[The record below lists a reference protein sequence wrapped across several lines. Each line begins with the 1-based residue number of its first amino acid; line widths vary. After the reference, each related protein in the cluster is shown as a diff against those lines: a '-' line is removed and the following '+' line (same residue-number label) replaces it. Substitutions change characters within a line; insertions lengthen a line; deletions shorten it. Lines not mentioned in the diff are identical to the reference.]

1 MEERVYIGLLL
12 DYYGGLLTENQRT
25 TLELYYTEDL
35 TLSEIGESTG
45 ITRQGA
51 RDAIKRG
58 ETALRRAEEQ
68 AGMVKRYMAFRQA
81 IEELETH
88 LEQVGDEKALSMLQT
103 ALEIWENE

>member
-25 TLELYYTEDL
+25 SLELYYTEDL

-45 ITRQGA
+45 ITRQGV

-58 ETALRRAEEQ
+58 EAALHRAEDQ
-68 AGMVKRYMAFRQA
+68 AGMVKRYMAFQQA
-81 IEELETH
+81 MEELETH
-88 LEQVGDEKALSMLQT
+88 LEEREDETSLSILHKALQ
-103 ALEIWENE
+103 IWESE